1 LFGYRSGVQASTKF
15 SPFVVLIRRT
25 PRFTCDNSL
34 VAFINVEK
42 EELILKEMMQLMV
55 EKFKLISNMHSS
67 MLENGDQA

>member
-1 LFGYRSGVQASTKF
+1 M
-15 SPFVVLIRRT
+15 VLIKRT
-25 PRFTCDNSL
+25 PRFTCDNNL

-42 EELILKEMMQLMV
+42 EEFTLEEIMELMV